1 MNKSESI
8 VKLTEAL
15 SAAQGEMPPVKF
27 NATNPFLKNKYA
39 DLGAIIETAKPILAK
54 WGLSVSQLT
63 FSEGEQVG
71 IETVLMHKSGEW
83 LSSSMSM
90 ATEAE
95 KGKSAAQ
102 VAGSIIT
109 YLRRYSLAAILGMYA
124 DEDGDGNA
132 PKPQAKQDVIVVP
145 EGAVKLVPVESEP
158 TMTIEDAYKVTGS
171 KGDLYYEQTTPA
183 LQKIMQALTK
193 QLALNDLTD
202 EAKAHAQHKLD
213 AARLILKERA
223 NGSVK

>member
-132 PKPQAKQDVIVVP
+132 PKQPTPQQQYHEAEAKAQKP
-145 EGAVKLVPVESEP
+145 AEP
-158 TMTIEDAYKVTGS
+158 TMTIEQAYLVTNSNGQP
-171 KGDLYYEQTTPA
+171 YHEQTDVA

-193 QLALNDLTD
+193 QLATNGLTD
-202 EAKAHAQHKLD
+202 EAKQHAQHKL
-213 AARLILKERA
+213 AAAKLILQERA